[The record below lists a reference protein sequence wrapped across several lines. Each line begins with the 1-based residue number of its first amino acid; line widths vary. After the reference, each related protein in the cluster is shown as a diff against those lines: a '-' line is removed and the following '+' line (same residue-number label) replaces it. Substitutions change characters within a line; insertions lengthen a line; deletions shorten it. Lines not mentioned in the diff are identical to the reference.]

1 MFGYAHLPVYRF
13 VDRDMFMRYRGGGI
27 GHKYMRAIEQV
38 YENMSRERIH
48 HKQAKRSST
57 RSEVPADADD
67 TDSGGEGEGEP
78 TGPQTNQPGGQG
90 GSDTADGDDDG
101 DDGNNTRR
109 DDDGDD
115 DGNNN
120 GNNNGDDGDDNDD
133 DGDNI
138 LDSDL
143 WSSGVSDSDDLDSD
157 KNCADYDSHG
167 LADP

>member
-48 HKQAKRSST
+48 HKQAKRSSA
-57 RSEVPADADD
+57 RSEAPVDVDD

-78 TGPQTNQPGGQG
+78 TGPQTDQPGGQG

-101 DDGNNTRR
+101 DDDGNDGNDGNDNGDDD

-115 DGNNN
+115 N
-120 GNNNGDDGDDNDD
+120 
-133 DGDNI
+133 

-157 KNCADYDSHG
+157 ENCADYDSHG